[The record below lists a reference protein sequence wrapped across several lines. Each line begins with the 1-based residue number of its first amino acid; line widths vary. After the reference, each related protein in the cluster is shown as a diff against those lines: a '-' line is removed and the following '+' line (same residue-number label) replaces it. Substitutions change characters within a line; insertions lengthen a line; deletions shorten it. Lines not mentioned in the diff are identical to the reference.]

1 MFLECINCMWPWILR
16 CLHEFFVFLEI
27 FRNRL
32 VVLKTCQAT
41 YASKIQFLGFLV
53 NNLVVWRCSPGYAN
67 LFLQFAA
74 FLILLCCWCCLD
86 ESLMYTQVYFDVMG
100 YVLVIFMM
108 MVWIMYEFEV
118 SVHIGIGG
126 WIDVILVMTN
136 EMVYEINIKLS
147 NRDFCV
153 MLNIKIMSQRVL
165 ESSNWGF

>member
-1 MFLECINCMWPWILR
+1 
-16 CLHEFFVFLEI
+16 
-27 FRNRL
+27 
-32 VVLKTCQAT
+32 
-41 YASKIQFLGFLV
+41 
-53 NNLVVWRCSPGYAN
+53 
-67 LFLQFAA
+67 
-74 FLILLCCWCCLD
+74 
-86 ESLMYTQVYFDVMG
+86 MYTQVYFDVMG